1 MKSFNIQTE
10 FPPLRRGI
18 RALVAEIYYAR
29 GGTARSDDEIAWA
42 LIRSKTFLREMPRL
56 KQKDRSCSGR
66 SQVNSRMVESGVSL
80 APEILCGG
88 LSVKDG
94 QVDDND
100 RKQQKLIHK
109 NLSSYR

>member
-42 LIRSKTFLREMPRL
+42 LIRSKTFSEGNAATET
-56 KQKDRSCSGR
+56 KDRSCSGR

-80 APEILCGG
+80 ELEILCGG